1 MISQNQLEEWQKQ
14 HEKDLQQYGK
24 DEEVTAIALVR
35 RSDHFLREYAMAHID
50 EI

>member
-24 DEEVTAIALVR
+24 DEKYLQ
-35 RSDHFLREYAMAHID
+35 SL
-50 EI
+50 